1 VPDAKIN
8 HRAVEKN
15 MSNIRILKIQPEY
28 RKNKLTRKLTPVP
41 SLKLAGNWLEDA
53 GFHTG
58 KIIHV
63 FVENNCLVIQANE
76 EFNR

>member
-1 VPDAKIN
+1 
-8 HRAVEKN
+8 
-15 MSNIRILKIQPEY
+15 MSYIRVLKIQPEY

-41 SLKLAGNWLEDA
+41 SLKLSGNWLDDA

-63 FVENNCLVIQANE
+63 HVENNVLVVNAVEPNI
-76 EFNR
+76 

>member
-1 VPDAKIN
+1 
-8 HRAVEKN
+8 
-15 MSNIRILKIQPEY
+15 MSYIRVLKIQPEY

-41 SLKLAGNWLEDA
+41 SLKLSGNWLDDA

-63 FVENNCLVIQANE
+63 HVENNVLVVNAVEPNILCYE
-76 EFNR
+76 